1 MGNLF
6 RDGILYRIAQN
17 PFFEMEPQGSNGSC
31 HERVNECLD
40 FIGTDIIVEF
50 SSCANLPVTPTPF
63 CIDLIPAFADNYLW
77 LISHDAPGDAWAVD
91 PGDAK
96 PILDI
101 LQKKNLQLQG
111 VLLTHHHP
119 DHDGGIPTL
128 KEHFP
133 GLRVLAGE
141 NSRSPHTTERL
152 EESDCLAILGTSFR
166 IMAVPGH
173 TLDHIAFY
181 SPELE
186 ALFCGDTLF
195 AGGCGRLFEGTPAQ
209 MYDSLQKI
217 AALPVSTR
225 IYCAHE
231 YTETNLRFACVAEPS
246 NSALQERQKAVR
258 RLRQEGKP
266 TIPSLLAEELATNPF
281 LRCRETHL
289 AQAASQY
296 SGTNVAS
303 GLETFAILRSWK
315 NVF

>member
-1 MGNLF
+1 
-6 RDGILYRIAQN
+6 
-17 PFFEMEPQGSNGSC
+17 
-31 HERVNECLD
+31 
-40 FIGTDIIVEF
+40 
-50 SSCANLPVTPTPF
+50 VTPTPF
-63 CIDLIPAFADNYLW
+63 SIDLIPAFADNYLW
-77 LISHDAPGDAWAVD
+77 LISHDVSGHAWAVD
-91 PGDAK
+91 PGDAR

-101 LQKKNLQLQG
+101 LQNKSLQLQG

-141 NSRSPHTTERL
+141 NSRSPHTTEML
-152 EESDCLAILGTSFR
+152 EEGDRLAILGTSFQV
-166 IMAVPGH
+166 MAVPGH

-181 SPELE
+181 CPELE

-217 AALPVSTR
+217 AVLPANTH

-246 NSALQERQKAVR
+246 NFALQERQRAVR
-258 RLRQEGKP
+258 CLRQEGKS

-281 LRCRETHL
+281 LRCHESRL
-289 AQAASQY
+289 VQAARQY
-296 SGTNVAS
+296 SGNNVAS
-303 GLETFAILRSWK
+303 GLETFAVLRSWK
-315 NVF
+315 NVFQ